1 MTVPTAQPGHRVVAV
16 RGTQTVRVRIDG
28 RPVCSSDRPVLVY
41 ETGLPVRYYLP
52 PEDVELTLFE
62 PSDTRTTCPYKGEA
76 SYWSF
81 RGDEGAGGT
90 AQGHPDVAWS
100 YVDPID
106 VVPEIK
112 GYVSFYDDVAE
123 IEVTGAPPEAP
134 AV

>member
-1 MTVPTAQPGHRVVAV
+1 MPTAQPGHRVVAV
-16 RGTQTVRVRIDG
+16 RGTQAVRVRIDG
-28 RPVCSSDRPVLVY
+28 RPVSSSDRPVLVY

-52 PEDVELTLFE
+52 PEDVDLTLFE

-81 RGDEGAGGT
+81 RGDEGTDGT

-106 VVPEIK
+106 AVPEIK
-112 GYVSFYDDVAE
+112 GYISFYDDVAE
-123 IEVTGAPPEAP
+123 IEVTGAPPETP
-134 AV
+134 AM